1 MGLNMS
7 LINYKNI
14 NKWVL
19 AGGLALSS
27 LMTAT
32 MAYANEVK
40 TARLGHIFTDSHP
53 RGIAMQRFADTVKEK
68 SNGEITI
75 DIFSSSTLG
84 SEQQMLQAIQGNVQ
98 QFYLGSL
105 SPLSGRQKELQ
116 IFDFPFLFQ
125 SHEEAAQVLDGPVGQ
140 KMLENLYGMRM
151 YPLTWSGGA
160 FRDLANN
167 KHAVNSLEDM
177 KGLKIRVMPTK
188 VAIDSFQAMG
198 INPVPLAYSEVFTA
212 LETGVL
218 DGHEN
223 PVVDMYQ
230 NKLYEVENNL
240 TTTNHVYTPVA
251 LVVSKKWFDTLTP
264 EQQAIVRSAAEETRT
279 FQRAQEI
286 SQVEHALEQLEENGM
301 KISTLSP
308 EDMNELRAV
317 VQPVFDKHTKIIGA
331 EFVEE
336 FVTERDR
343 VRQSLQ

>member
-1 MGLNMS
+1 MS
-7 LINYKNI
+7 LMNYKNM

-19 AGGLALSS
+19 AGGLALSA

-32 MAYANEVK
+32 MSYANEVK
-40 TARLGHIFTDSHP
+40 TARLGHSFTDAHP
-53 RGIAMQRFADTVKEK
+53 RGIAMQRFADMVKEK
-68 SNGEITI
+68 SNGEIKI
-75 DIFSSSTLG
+75 DIFSSGTLG
-84 SEQQMLQAIQGNVQ
+84 SEQQMLQAIQSDTQ
-98 QFYLGSL
+98 QLYMGAL
-105 SPLSGRQKELQ
+105 SPLAGRQKELQ

-125 SHEEAAQVLDGPVGQ
+125 SNEEAAQVLDGPVGQ
-140 KMLENLYGMRM
+140 KMLESLYSMRM

-160 FRDLANN
+160 FRDMANN
-167 KHAVNSLEDM
+167 KRPVSSLEDM

-218 DGHEN
+218 DGHEH

-230 NKLYEVENNL
+230 NKVYEVENNL
-240 TTTNHVYTPVA
+240 TTTNHVYTPVS
-251 LVVSKKWFDTLTP
+251 LVVSKKWFDSLSP

-279 FQRAQEI
+279 FQRAEEI
-286 SQVEHALEQLEENGM
+286 SQVANAMEQLEKHGM

-308 EDMNELRAV
+308 EEMEKVRAV

-331 EFVEE
+331 EFVEN
-336 FVTERDR
+336 FVAERDR

>member
-1 MGLNMS
+1 MS
-7 LINYKNI
+7 LMNYKNI
-14 NKWVL
+14 NKWVM
-19 AGGLALSS
+19 AGGLALST
-27 LMTAT
+27 LMTST
-32 MAYANEVK
+32 MVYANDVK
-40 TARLGHIFTDSHP
+40 AARLGHIFTDSHP
-53 RGIAMQRFADTVKEK
+53 RGIAMQRFVDTVKEK
-68 SNGEITI
+68 SNGEIKI
-75 DIFSSSTLG
+75 DIFGSGTLG
-84 SEQQMLQAIQGNVQ
+84 SEQQMLQAIQSGTQ
-98 QFYLGSL
+98 QFYLGAL
-105 SPLSGRQKELQ
+105 SPLAGRQKELQ

-140 KMLENLYGMRM
+140 KMLENLYDMRM

-167 KHAVNSLEDM
+167 KRPVASLDDM

-188 VAIDSFQAMG
+188 VAIDSFEAMG

-240 TTTNHVYTPVA
+240 TTTNHVYTPVS
-251 LVVSKKWFDTLTP
+251 LVVSKKWFDSLTP
-264 EQQAIVRSAAEETRT
+264 EQQVIVRNAAEETRT
-279 FQRAQEI
+279 FQRAEEI
-286 SQVEHALEQLEENGM
+286 SQVNNALEQLEKNGM
-301 KISTLSP
+301 KISSLSP
-308 EDMNELRAV
+308 EEMAKIHAA

-331 EFVEE
+331 EFVES
-336 FVTERDR
+336 FVAERDK